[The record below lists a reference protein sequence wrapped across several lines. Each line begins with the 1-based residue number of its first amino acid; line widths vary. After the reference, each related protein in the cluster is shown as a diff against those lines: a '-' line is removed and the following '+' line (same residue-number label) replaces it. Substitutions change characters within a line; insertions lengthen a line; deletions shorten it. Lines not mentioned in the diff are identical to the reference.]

1 MYNRAINAFKTLVM
15 GDAKIEV
22 FLTDDNSLKAA
33 LSLYNPDTTQLLCL
47 WQVNK
52 NVEEKVNKTW
62 RINTSNEDNEE
73 NKEKRK
79 AFLGK
84 YEYRRGT
91 RGKVIAAA
99 DLYQKTEED
108 FEEAYSKLKKT
119 YSGHSNTL
127 MGTSIRSA
135 TSSSRLPPRSIPWPY
150 RDFKR
155 RTGALSL

>member
-1 MYNRAINAFKTLVM
+1 MYNRAINAFKALVM

-84 YEYRRGT
+84 CQVG
-91 RGKVIAAA
+91 V
-99 DLYQKTEED
+99 
-108 FEEAYSKLKKT
+108 S
-119 YSGHSNTL
+119 
-127 MGTSIRSA
+127 
-135 TSSSRLPPRSIPWPY
+135 
-150 RDFKR
+150 
-155 RTGALSL
+155 